1 MRLDQLRFLWDLSN
15 VSSKPCRVSQSWAG
29 NDWGGMGIRR
39 IGMEEL
45 NEFLDG
51 APDHPLVTGCARNG
65 RN

>member
-1 MRLDQLRFLWDLSN
+1 
-15 VSSKPCRVSQSWAG
+15 
-29 NDWGGMGIRR
+29 MGIRR